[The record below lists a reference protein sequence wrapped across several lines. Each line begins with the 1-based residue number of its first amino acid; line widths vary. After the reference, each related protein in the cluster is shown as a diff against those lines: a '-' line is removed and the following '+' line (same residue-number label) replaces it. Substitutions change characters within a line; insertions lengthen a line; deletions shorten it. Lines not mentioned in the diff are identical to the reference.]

1 MSNNIKNHS
10 KEENFWLSKFG
21 ENFLERNNS
30 YEEINKYFNLEI
42 GIDVGEPF
50 QKNFEE
56 LNRDISILEIGCNVG
71 VKLEILK
78 NMGFKNLT
86 GIDINAN
93 ALKEGKRRN
102 PDIEFIESTIEELDA
117 DSMKYDLVF
126 TSVVL
131 IHQNPKTLD
140 SIIKKIIKISKKYIF
155 GYEYFS
161 ENLQEIEYRG
171 NKGVLWKQNFPE
183 LFQKIE
189 PNLKLKKLEKY
200 KYLKKDLTDV
210 AYLFEK

>member
-1 MSNNIKNHS
+1 MSDNIKNHS
-10 KEENFWLSKFG
+10 KEENFWWSKFG
-21 ENFLERNNS
+21 ENFLERNKS
-30 YEEINKYFNLEI
+30 YEEINKYFNLEV
-42 GIDVGEPF
+42 GINVDEPF
-50 QKNFEE
+50 QKKISG
-56 LNRDISILEIGCNVG
+56 LNRDISILELGCNVG

-102 PDIEFIESTIEELDA
+102 PDIEFIESTIEGLDT
-117 DSMKYDLVF
+117 DSRKYDLVF
-126 TSVVL
+126 TSVGL

-140 SIIKKIIKISKKYIF
+140 LIIKKIIEISKKYIF

-161 ENLQEIEYRG
+161 ENLQDIEYRG

-183 LFQKIE
+183 LFKKIE
-189 PNLKLKKLEKY
+189 PSLKLIKLEKY
-200 KYLKKDLTDV
+200 EYLKKDLTDV